1 MHRKTLHEYADEWW
15 SVALRGLLAVVAGI
29 AVYLSPIPHAD
40 HLLRVFGAYMIVDGL
55 IELFIT
61 VQAVRQRQ
69 SWLRPGINGVLG
81 VVFGLFN
88 VIGGGLPVV
97 VRGDLV
103 AVRTFISG
111 ISSFVLARQVRTELP
126 DDLPEWLL
134 QLTALVSIVF
144 SVIIFVGPAIE
155 ARIVGKLDWLAAL
168 YLIGLGVLLL
178 VIAARLRA
186 VSRIPAGAATHS

>member
-1 MHRKTLHEYADEWW
+1 M
-15 SVALRGLLAVVAGI
+15 
-29 AVYLSPIPHAD
+29 
-40 HLLRVFGAYMIVDGL
+40 
-55 IELFIT
+55 
-61 VQAVRQRQ
+61 
-69 SWLRPGINGVLG
+69 
-81 VVFGLFN
+81 
-88 VIGGGLPVV
+88 

-168 YLIGLGVLLL
+168 YLIGLGLLLL
-178 VIAARLRA
+178 VVAARLRA

>member
-1 MHRKTLHEYADEWW
+1 
-15 SVALRGLLAVVAGI
+15 VALRGLLAVVAGI
-29 AVYLSPIPHAD
+29 AIYLSPIPHTD

-69 SWLRPGINGVLG
+69 DWLRPGINGVLG

-88 VIGGGLPVV
+88 VVGGGLPAV
-97 VRGDLV
+97 VRADLV

-111 ISSFVLARQVRTELP
+111 ISSFLLARQVRTELP
-126 DDLPEWLL
+126 ADLPEWLL
-134 QLTALVSIVF
+134 QLTALASIVF

-155 ARIVGKLDWLAAL
+155 ARIVGELDWLTAL
-168 YLIGLGVLLL
+168 YLIGLGLLLL

>member
-29 AVYLSPIPHAD
+29 AIYLSPIPHTD
-40 HLLRVFGAYMIVDGL
+40 HLLRVFGVYMIVDGL

-69 SWLRPGINGVLG
+69 DWLRPGINGVLG

-88 VIGGGLPVV
+88 VVGGGLPAV
-97 VRGDLV
+97 VRADLV

-111 ISSFVLARQVRTELP
+111 ISSFLLARQVRTELP
-126 DDLPEWLL
+126 ADLPEWLL
-134 QLTALVSIVF
+134 QLTALASIVF
-144 SVIIFVGPAIE
+144 GVIIFVGPAIE
-155 ARIVGKLDWLAAL
+155 ARIVGELDWLTAL
-168 YLIGLGVLLL
+168 YLIDLGLLLL